1 MKLCFGICRFKM
13 NFENGIFSHLSAQ
26 DGPSTVSGAQW
37 EYRIVLAGVW
47 GPLRMMMA
55 TVLIL
60 N

>member
-1 MKLCFGICRFKM
+1 M